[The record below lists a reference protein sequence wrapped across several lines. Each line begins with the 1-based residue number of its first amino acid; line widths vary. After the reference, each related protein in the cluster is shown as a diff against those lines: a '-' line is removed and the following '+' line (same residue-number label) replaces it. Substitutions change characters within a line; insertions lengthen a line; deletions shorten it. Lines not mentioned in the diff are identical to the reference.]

1 MQLILTAAPMSRP
14 GVPNNLIVVC
24 EDWGVDQLPGEQ
36 WGSDAMAIPVLDAM
50 GNRGVQF
57 TRAWNSHGGRWG
69 DGTCDDGLESIDCI
83 TAGGIPLVEATDDGG
98 WIVATDCGDGCSSID
113 HNLSNVHYRWTQL
126 TIQAGATDPGSM
138 MRDQWAALDLANQAA
153 QWFMVTFT
161 VRRGSA

>member
-1 MQLILTAAPMSRP
+1 MYAILSLAILTAAPMSRP

-24 EDWGVDQLPGEQ
+24 ED
-36 WGSDAMAIPVLDAM
+36 
-50 GNRGVQF
+50 
-57 TRAWNSHGGRWG
+57 WG

-126 TIQAGATDPGSM
+126 TIQAGATDLGSM